1 MTPKVSIIVLTYN
14 QEKLI
19 GRTLDS
25 ILAQQCDFPFEI
37 IVGEDCSTDGT
48 LDVCRS
54 YAERY
59 PDIIRLFANKP
70 NKGLVD
76 NYYDCILEA
85 KGEYIADCGGDDFWV
100 DRFKLQKEA
109 DVLDGDPEIT
119 IVHTGWQYYDEPTG
133 TVRPSGSEIH
143 HHNYLK
149 PVSEKGELFLP
160 ILSDTH
166 GPLIHLCTAMFRR
179 NALMKCY
186 NADTRLF
193 RDKQF
198 PCEDFQIVTSLAR
211 DGKVAYLPEVTLSYS
226 VGKPSIMSLEN
237 LEKNYR
243 FYIASIKLLHYI
255 MIKNGISP
263 DKLATQYSNR
273 LHFTLTQAFRL
284 YNRDMRE
291 EVLAWYEKTGAPQNM
306 KTRLLRLL
314 SSNRVT
320 WRLALRL
327 LNKIK
332 PYRHE

>member
-1 MTPKVSIIVLTYN
+1 MEEVLPKVSVIVLTYN

-25 ILAQQCDFPFEI
+25 ILAQKCDFPFEI

-48 LDVCRS
+48 LAVCCD
-54 YAERY
+54 YEARY
-59 PDIIRLFANKP
+59 PDKIRLFANNP
-70 NKGLVD
+70 NKGLLD
-76 NYYDCILEA
+76 NYYDCILQA
-85 KGEYIADCGGDDFWV
+85 RGEYLADCGGDDFWI
-100 DRFKLQKEA
+100 DPFKLQKEA
-109 DVLDGDPEIT
+109 DVLDSDSEIT

-133 TVRPSGSEIH
+133 TVRPSGSETY
-143 HHNYLK
+143 HNSCLK

-160 ILSDTH
+160 ILSNTH
-166 GPLIHLCTAMFRR
+166 GALIHLCTAMFRR
-179 NALMKCY
+179 DALMKCY

-237 LEKNYR
+237 PEKNYR

-255 MIKNGISP
+255 QIKNRISP
-263 DKLATQYSNR
+263 DKLATLYSER
-273 LHFTLTQAFRL
+273 LHFTFTLAFRL
-284 YNRDMRE
+284 CNRDMRE
-291 EVLAWYEKTGAPQNM
+291 EVLAWYKKTGAPKKM

-314 SSNRVT
+314 SGNRVT
-320 WRLALRL
+320 WKLALRL

-332 PYRHE
+332 PD